1 MRCFSDIWSTD
12 LRGVAWVQRYLMS
25 GAQYVYLLEGF
36 GALPVFLHSWTS
48 VIVLKPSQVAIICLA
63 FGAYVI

>member
-1 MRCFSDIWSTD
+1 MIP
-12 LRGVAWVQRYLMS
+12 LS
-25 GAQYVYLLEGF
+25 GAEYVYLLDGF

-48 VIVLKPSQVAIICLA
+48 VLVLKPSQVAIICLA

>member
-1 MRCFSDIWSTD
+1 MIP
-12 LRGVAWVQRYLMS
+12 LS
-25 GAQYVYLLEGF
+25 GAEYVYLLEGF

-48 VIVLKPSQVAIICLA
+48 VVVLKPSQVATICLA